1 MRWLIE
7 QTLTTLHAINKQ
19 TIIHYPKPIKRKNY
33 KIFPKNT
40 HTYIHKRLRPQNR
53 PIPDLG
59 DSRRINYILVSEY
72 RNGLRLQVMLR
83 RRDRCRARI

>member
-33 KIFPKNT
+33 KIFPKT
-40 HTYIHKRLRPQNR
+40 HIRISINVSDRKIDPFQTLG
-53 PIPDLG
+53 IPDELII
-59 DSRRINYILVSEY
+59 SLY
-72 RNGLRLQVMLR
+72 RNIGMV
-83 RRDRCRARI
+83 